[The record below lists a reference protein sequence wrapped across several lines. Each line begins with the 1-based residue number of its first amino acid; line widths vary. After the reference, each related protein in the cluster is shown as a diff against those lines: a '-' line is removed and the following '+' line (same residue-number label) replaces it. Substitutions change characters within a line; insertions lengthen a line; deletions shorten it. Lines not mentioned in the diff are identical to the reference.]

1 MIPLMNTLPHTLYR
15 SEQVRELD
23 RIAIE
28 EHKLPGFTLM
38 SRAGQ
43 VAFDALR
50 NHWPQARSLAVVCGP
65 GNNGGDAYIVARLAH
80 EAELSVQLFYL
91 GEPEQLSG
99 DARTAADAARKAGV
113 SMQVYK
119 NQALDDYGLIVDGL
133 LGTGLSKEVQG
144 LFRLVIEK
152 VNAASCPVLSLDIP
166 SGLDADSGRVLGTAI
181 NADVTISF
189 IALKRGLFTADG
201 SEYCGELLFDD
212 LDIPAQVYEAL
223 QPSAQRID
231 HCLLSE
237 SLKPRSRTAH
247 KGDFGH
253 VLVIGG
259 EQGMAGAARLA
270 GEAAARVG
278 AGLVSIA
285 TRASH
290 AALLNISRPE
300 LMCHGIEDIGDLNR
314 LLDRATV
321 VAIGPGLGQGP
332 WGQAM
337 LSRIL
342 DCHKPL
348 VLDADALNL
357 LAIEPARREQWVLTP
372 HPGEAARLLGCSS
385 EDIQQDRFSAVA
397 ALQASYGGVCVLK
410 GAGSLILDN
419 EASMAL
425 CSDGNPGMAIG
436 GMGDALTGIIAG
448 LIAQNLSLADAA
460 RLGVCLHAAA
470 ADEAAREGER
480 GLLASDLM
488 PWLRKLANPAP

>member
-1 MIPLMNTLPHTLYR
+1 MNALPYTLYR

-23 RIAIE
+23 RCAIE
-28 EHKLPGFTLM
+28 EHKIPGFTLM

-43 VAFDALR
+43 AAFATLCE
-50 NHWPQARSLAVVCGP
+50 HWPQARSLAVVCGS
-65 GNNGGDAYIVARLAH
+65 GNNGGDGYVVARLAH
-80 EAELSVQLFYL
+80 EAELSVQLFFL
-91 GEPEQLSG
+91 GDPAQLAG
-99 DARTAADAARKAGV
+99 DARKAADAARKAGV
-113 SMQVYK
+113 SMLAYE
-119 NQALDDYGLIVDGL
+119 NQALDDYELIVDGL
-133 LGTGLSKEVQG
+133 LGTGLDKEVQG
-144 LFRLVIEK
+144 AFRQVIEA
-152 VNAASCPVLSLDIP
+152 VNGADCPVLSLDIP
-166 SGLDADSGRVLGTAI
+166 SGLDADSGRVLGAAVK
-181 NADVTISF
+181 ADITISF
-189 IALKRGLFTADG
+189 IGLKRGLFTADG
-201 SEYCGELLFDD
+201 PEYCGGLRFDD
-212 LDIPAQVYEAL
+212 LDVPAQVYDSL
-223 QPSAQRID
+223 TPSAQRID
-231 HCLLSE
+231 RCLLSE
-237 SLKPRSRTAH
+237 CLKPRSRTAH

-253 VLVIGG
+253 VLIIGG
-259 EQGMAGAARLA
+259 EQGMAGAARMA

-290 AALLNISRPE
+290 AALLGVSRPE
-300 LMCHGIEDIGDLNR
+300 LMCHGVEDIGELNR
-314 LLDRATV
+314 LLERATV

-357 LAIEPARREQWVLTP
+357 LATEPARREQWVLTP
-372 HPGEAARLLGCSS
+372 HPGEAARLLGCSN
-385 EDIQQDRFSAVA
+385 EDIQQDRFSALA

-419 EASMAL
+419 EASLSL
-425 CSDGNPGMAIG
+425 CSEGNPGMAIG

-448 LIAQNLSLADAA
+448 LIAQGFSLADAA

-470 ADEAAREGER
+470 ADEAARDGER

-488 PWLRKLANPAP
+488 PWLRKLANPIS